1 MTQDLQPRAED
12 VSTDLPDSTVLPVAD
27 TPTSESGRRHSE
39 PVPKHEPS
47 ASDAPKPA
55 SDAAAT
61 VLAQALEIAELCQLA
76 GQSNRIA
83 SFLAQG
89 ISAGQ
94 VRQSLLLSR
103 AQSEEISSLIH
114 PDAANPVARSSSDGA
129 SALMAAVKK
138 LSGTA

>member
-1 MTQDLQPRAED
+1 MTQDLQPNTAPIAQN
-12 VSTDLPDSTVLPVAD
+12 LPDTPMLPGAD
-27 TPTSESGRRHSE
+27 TPSGEVKPAPSE
-39 PVPKHEPS
+39 PT
-47 ASDAPKPA
+47 PKPA
-55 SDAAAT
+55 EHAEVVAGA
-61 VLAQALEIAELCQLA
+61 VLAAVTDRSQALEIAELCQLA
-76 GQSNRIA
+76 GQSTRIA

-89 ISAGQ
+89 ISASQ
-94 VRQSLLLSR
+94 VRQALLLSR